1 MTPEKLENLK
11 LRGKVT
17 GSKKNTIALSMAKSY
32 NNAVDRMITEF
43 QIEMLSK
50 DAKQVKVIN
59 PYDTLFDYEEKVV
72 TAITAVSKRAT
83 AGAKAE
89 TYIKFNPNEI
99 KRGAIIKFKYRENS
113 MSEKVCLCASQ
124 VEEQRDHDRLVF
136 YECNQSLKL
145 PWAKDPEPCFSTND
159 SYGSKTMLDNES
171 LSFQDAKA
179 KISVQ
184 CNYNTLQIKRDMRF
198 AFSNSKYDFYKVID
212 INISMT
218 EGIMTIIMKKDLY
231 LDGLDDLDTNEAFDK
246 FIGDE
251 VGILYEI
258 KGKDYIRVGQEGHY
272 KLNMSGSVRWEI
284 DDTSVADFKVGTS
297 IYTNECTVIPKENS
311 VGECFTLRCLDTS
324 GNIVANLVINVTK

>member
-145 PWAKDPEPCFSTND
+145 PWAAKPEPCFSTND
-159 SYGSKTMLDNES
+159 SYGSKTMNDNES

-179 KISVQ
+179 KVTVQ
-184 CNYNTLQIKRDMRF
+184 CNHNTLLIKRDMRF
-198 AFSNSKYDFYKVID
+198 AFSKSKYDIYRVID
-212 INISMT
+212 MNVSMK
-218 EGIMTIIMKKDLY
+218 EGIIEIIMKKDLY
-231 LDGLDDLDTNEAFDK
+231 IEGLDDLNTNEAFDK

-258 KGKDYIRVGQEGHY
+258 KGKDYIRIGQEGHY
-272 KLNMSGSVRWEI
+272 KLNVSGSVKWEI
-284 DDTSVADFKVGTS
+284 DDTSIADFKVGTS
-297 IYTNECTVIPKENS
+297 VYGDECTIIPKENS
-311 VGECFTLRCLDTS
+311 VGDCFTLKCLDSS
-324 GNIVANLVINVTK
+324 GNMVASLVINVTK

>member
-11 LRGKVT
+11 LRGKIT

-145 PWAKDPEPCFSTND
+145 PWSKEVEPCFSTND

-171 LSFQDAKA
+171 LAFQDAKA
-179 KISVQ
+179 KITVQ

-198 AFSNSKYDFYKVID
+198 AFSNSKYDIYKVID
-212 INISMT
+212 ITVSMT

-231 LDGLDDLDTNEAFDK
+231 LDGLDNLDTNEAFDK
-246 FIGDE
+246 FLGDE
-251 VGILYEI
+251 VGILYKIE
-258 KGKDYIRVGQEGHY
+258 GKDYIRVGQEASF
-272 KLNMSGSVRWEI
+272 KLNVDVPVKWEI
-284 DDTSVADFKVGTS
+284 DDTTIADFKIGTS
-297 IYTNECTVIPKENS
+297 IYNSECTIVAKENV
-311 VGECFTLRCLDTS
+311 VGECFTLNALDSS
-324 GNIVANLVINVTK
+324 GNMVSSLVINVTK